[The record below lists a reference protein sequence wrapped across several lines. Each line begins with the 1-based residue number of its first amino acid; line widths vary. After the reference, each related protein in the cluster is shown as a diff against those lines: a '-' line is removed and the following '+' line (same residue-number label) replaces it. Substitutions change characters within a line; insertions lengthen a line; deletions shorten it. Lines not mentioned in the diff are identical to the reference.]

1 MRRKLFITL
10 TVLSVLLVTAFAAGC
25 GQQAASK
32 PEPVKI
38 TVWSHMTDPEIAVI
52 KQAADQWAQQTGNQV
67 DVVAAQGGFQDFATA
82 AQSDQGP
89 DIMFGLPH
97 DNLGTFQAA
106 GLLAPVPQ
114 GFLNP
119 DDYVPLGLQAVTFN
133 GQLYAVPLSM
143 ESYALVMNT
152 NLVKDAPTNW
162 TDLIN
167 TAKSL
172 TKKDQHGF
180 MFEVNNFYYA
190 YAFIAGEGGYV
201 FKNTGSGL
209 DPNDIGLN
217 NEGAVKGFTFLG
229 DLVRKYKLMPSD
241 VNGDIV
247 NGQFTS
253 GKLAMTITGPW
264 SIQGYKDANIPIK
277 VVPLPSIT
285 FADGNSPKPFVGVY
299 AAFVSSASK
308 HQDLA
313 WQLMKY
319 LIQNTPQQ
327 LFQVG
332 HRIPVLKSALNTP
345 DIQNDP
351 ITQAFAQSAAG
362 GDPMP
367 NIPQMPA
374 VWTPAGNALTLITS
388 GKATPKAA
396 ADQLVQNVKDQIAS
410 QK

>member
-1 MRRKLFITL
+1 MRRKPFFALAVAIALL
-10 TVLSVLLVTAFAAGC
+10 TVVVAAGC
-25 GQQAASK
+25 GQQAATK
-32 PEPVKI
+32 QEPVKL

-152 NLVKDAPTNW
+152 NLVKNAPATW

-172 TKKDQHGF
+172 TKKDQYGF
-180 MFEVNNFYYA
+180 MYDVNNFYYS
-190 YAFIAGEGGYV
+190 YAFVAGEGGYV

-217 NEGAVKGFTFLG
+217 NAGAVKGFTFIA
-229 DLVRKYKLMPSD
+229 DLVRKDKLMPAD
-241 VNGDIV
+241 VNGDII
-247 NGQFTS
+247 NGQFTA

-264 SIQGYKDANIPIK
+264 SIQGYKDANIPIQ
-277 VVPLPSIT
+277 VVPLPAIKLP
-285 FADGNSPKPFVGVY
+285 DGNAPKPFVGVY
-299 AAFVSSASK
+299 AAFVSAASK

-332 HRIPVLKSALNTP
+332 HRIPVLKSALADP
-345 DIQNDP
+345 AIQGDP

-362 GDPMP
+362 GEPMP

-388 GKATPKAA
+388 GKATPQAA
-396 ADQLVQNVKDQIAS
+396 ADQLVQNIKEQIAS